1 MPSPQQLVIWRKQAA
16 DRLRELIMKNSGA
29 DYQPADFKADDLL
42 RSLANLP
49 ARPADRH
56 PYKGSF
62 PNDDVDTGRQ
72 KAVNRLKQLV
82 VGIKGNTFQPQ
93 DGTVDHTLRLLTNLP
108 ARPRDKSPYAGIFAE
123 TKIPDIT
130 VDQII
135 EIASYADPVRVGEL
149 LPYILL
155 TMVEYDINTPLRQ
168 AHFLAQLA
176 HESGSFNYLEELA
189 SGEDYEDRDDLGNT
203 EPGDGVRF
211 KGRGLIQI
219 TGRTN
224 YADCGEDL
232 GVDLIK
238 NPTRLAG
245 NDLACLSA
253 GWFWA
258 KNDLNTYADQ
268 DDVEMVTKIIN
279 GGYNGLEE
287 RQSFLEAAREVLLA

>member
-16 DRLRELIMKNSGA
+16 DRLKELIRQNSGD
-29 DYQPADFKADDLL
+29 DYQPADNQADDLL

-49 ARPADRH
+49 ARPADRP

-62 PNDDVDTGRQ
+62 PHDDADTGRL
-72 KAVNRLKQLV
+72 KAANRLKQLI
-82 VGIKGNTFQPQ
+82 VGIKGEAFQPQ
-93 DGTVDHTLRLLTNLP
+93 DGTVDHALRLLTNLP
-108 ARPRDKSPYAGIFAE
+108 TRPTDKLPYASIFAE
-123 TKIPDIT
+123 TKMPDIT
-130 VDQII
+130 TAEII
-135 EIASYADPVRVGEL
+135 AIASYADPARVDEL

-155 TMVEYDINTPLRQ
+155 TMMEYGIDTPLRQ

-176 HESGSFNYLEELA
+176 HESGSFNYVEELV

-224 YADCGEDL
+224 YTDCGNDL
-232 GVDLIK
+232 GIDLVK
-238 NPTRLAG
+238 NPTRLAD

-268 DDVEMVTKIIN
+268 DDVVTVTQIIN
-279 GGYNGLEE
+279 GGDNGLEE
-287 RQSFLEAAREVLLA
+287 REYFLSVAREVLLA

>member
-1 MPSPQQLVIWRKQAA
+1 MPSLQQLLIWRRQAA
-16 DRLRELIMKNSGA
+16 DRLQALIMQNAGA
-29 DYQPADFKADDLL
+29 DYQPGDYKVDDLL

-49 ARPADRH
+49 ARPVDRQ

-62 PNDDVDTGRQ
+62 PNDAADTGRK
-72 KAVNRLKQLV
+72 KAANRLKQIIV
-82 VGIKGNTFQPQ
+82 SISNHDFQPQ
-93 DGTVDHTLRLLTNLP
+93 DGMVDHAIRLLTNLP
-108 ARPRDKSPYAGIFAE
+108 VRPNHQPPYAALFAE
-123 TKIPDIT
+123 AKVPNIT
-130 VDQII
+130 TAQII
-135 EIASYADPVRVGEL
+135 DIASYADPVRVDEL

-155 TMVEYDINTPLRQ
+155 TMVEYAINTPLRQ

-176 HESGSFNYLEELA
+176 HESGSFNYVEELA
-189 SGEDYEDRDDLGNT
+189 SGEDYEDYDDLGNT

-224 YADCGEDL
+224 YTDCGADL
-232 GVDLIK
+232 GVDLVK
-238 NPTRLAG
+238 NPTRLAD

-258 KNDLNTYADQ
+258 KNNLNTYADQ

-279 GGYNGLEE
+279 GGYNGFEE
-287 RQSFLEAAREVLLA
+287 RQYFLSMAREVLLA

>member
-16 DRLRELIMKNSGA
+16 DRLKELIMQNSSD
-29 DYQPADFKADDLL
+29 DYQPADYQADDLL

-49 ARPADRH
+49 ARPADRL

-62 PNDDVDTGRQ
+62 PNDDVNEGRR
-72 KAVNRLKQLV
+72 KAANRLKQLIV
-82 VGIKGNTFQPQ
+82 SIKGEAFQPQ
-93 DGTVDHTLRLLTNLP
+93 DGTVDHTLRRLTNLP
-108 ARPRDKSPYAGIFAE
+108 ARPSDKQPYTSLFAAA
-123 TKIPDIT
+123 KIPDIT
-130 VDQII
+130 VEQIVD
-135 EIASYADPVRVGEL
+135 IASYADPMRVGEL

-176 HESGSFNYLEELA
+176 HESGSFNYVEELA
-189 SGEDYEDRDDLGNT
+189 SGEDYEYRDDLGNT

-224 YADCGEDL
+224 YTHCGEDL
-232 GVDLIK
+232 GVDLVN
-238 NPTRLAG
+238 NPSRLAD

-268 DDVEMVTKIIN
+268 DDVAMVTRIIN
-279 GGYNGLEE
+279 GGYNGFEE
-287 RQSFLEAAREVLLA
+287 RQYFLSLAREVLLA